1 MTSPSLT
8 LSMTTRGGMSRTQ
21 CFLLLILAQVA
32 IGVGPLMVRQVDV
45 GPADSAFWRLSLSLL
60 AWVGIALFLPRGK
73 VGLKPG
79 VKAASLLLG
88 AGIAFAA
95 DLTTYHFALM
105 HTAIANA
112 TFLANL
118 SPLLVALGAWA
129 LFGEKPARRALL
141 ALAVALMGAAIM
153 TGFPH
158 KAGMIAWGDGL
169 ALIACLFYT
178 LYLLLTRRLA
188 GAVSDWTVILWTSF
202 GSVAAALVLAA
213 FRGGVTFP
221 HSAGGWAAVLGLGL
235 ISQTMGQGLTLITLA
250 RLPAASGSLMLLAGP
265 VVAMLSGW
273 AVYGETPGLDQALGG
288 AVILAALVLARRG

>member
-1 MTSPSLT
+1 MTSPT
-8 LSMTTRGGMSRTQ
+8 QTRPMTTRNDLSQTQ
-21 CFLLLILAQVA
+21 CFLLLMLAQVA
-32 IGVGPLMVRQVDV
+32 IGVGPLLVRQVDV
-45 GPADSAFWRLSLSLL
+45 GPADSAFWRLALSLP
-60 AWVGIALFLPRGK
+60 AWGAIALFLPRRK
-73 VGLKPG
+73 ISLKPG
-79 VKAASLLLG
+79 VKAGLLMLG

-95 DLTTYHFALM
+95 DLTLYHIALM

-112 TFLANL
+112 IFLGNL

-129 LFGEKPARRALL
+129 MFGEKPERRALI
-141 ALAVALMGAAIM
+141 ALAVAMAGAAIM

-158 KAGMIAWGDGL
+158 KAGIIAWGDGL

-202 GSVAAALVLAA
+202 GSIAATLLLSA
-213 FRGGVTFP
+213 FRGGIAFP
-221 HSAGGWAAVLGLGL
+221 QTATGWTAAFGLGL
-235 ISQTMGQGLTLITLA
+235 ITQAMGQGLILITLA

-273 AVYGETPGLDQALGG
+273 AVYGETPSIDQALGG